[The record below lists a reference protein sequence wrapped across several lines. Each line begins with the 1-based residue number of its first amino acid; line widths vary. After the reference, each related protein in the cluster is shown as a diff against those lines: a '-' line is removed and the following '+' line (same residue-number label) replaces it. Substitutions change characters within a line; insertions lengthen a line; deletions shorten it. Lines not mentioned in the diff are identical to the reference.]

1 MSYTTKPFSCN
12 PGALAGLSINL
23 EGTRMKNWLRYS
35 IFALLGML
43 MQPVFAAE
51 WLPEPIQVSS
61 HAWAWIGPYEGPNK
75 ANRGFRMNIGFVMGK
90 DAVAVIDS
98 GYSPEMAQAMLRQI
112 RKRTSLPVR
121 YVINT
126 NSQPH
131 RFLGN
136 DVFREAGAEII
147 AAKDAAARMESEG
160 AGMAASAI
168 SALELKTGSIPA
180 PKAPDRMIEDAPI
193 AIKLGGGVRLN
204 IIPFGQTHTRGSLVV
219 EVAPDM
225 TVFAGDILYSGRL
238 LAVLPDSSLTGWI
251 AAYDKLR
258 GIKARQIV
266 PGHGKMA
273 PLARFE
279 FPTYR
284 YLRALKSH
292 MDKAVKEGV
301 DIGQA
306 TTSFDD
312 SAWKNLAN
320 FAELAGRNASLAYL
334 ESEAEGF

>member
-1 MSYTTKPFSCN
+1 
-12 PGALAGLSINL
+12 
-23 EGTRMKNWLRYS
+23 MKNWLRYS

-43 MQPVFAAE
+43 MQPAFAAE
-51 WLPEPIQVSS
+51 WLPEPIRVSS

-75 ANRGFRMNIGFVMGK
+75 ANRGFRMNLGFVTGK

-112 RKRTSLPVR
+112 RKRTPLPVR

-147 AAKDAAARMESEG
+147 AAREAAARMESEG
-160 AGMAASAI
+160 AGLAAAAT
-168 SALELKTGSIPA
+168 SALELKEGSIQA
-180 PKAPDRMIEDAPI
+180 PKAPDRMIEEGAPV
-193 AIKLGGGVRLN
+193 AIELGGGVRLK
-204 IIPFGQTHTRGSLVV
+204 IIHLGQAHTRGSLVV
-219 EVAPDM
+219 EVVPDM
-225 TVFAGDILYSGRL
+225 TVFAGDILYGGRL

-258 GIKARQIV
+258 GMKAKQMV
-266 PGHGKMA
+266 PGHGEVA
-273 PLARFE
+273 PLASFE
-279 FPTYR
+279 HPTYR
-284 YLRALKSH
+284 YLAALKSH

-301 DIGQA
+301 DVGQA
-306 TTSFDD
+306 TADFDAA
-312 SAWKNLAN
+312 AWKNLAN

>member
-1 MSYTTKPFSCN
+1 
-12 PGALAGLSINL
+12 
-23 EGTRMKNWLRYS
+23 MKNWLRYS

-43 MQPVFAAE
+43 MQPAFAAE
-51 WLPEPIQVSS
+51 WLPEPIRVSS

-75 ANRGFRMNIGFVMGK
+75 ANRGFRMNLGFVTGK

-112 RKRTSLPVR
+112 RKRTPLPVR

-147 AAKDAAARMESEG
+147 AARETAARMESEG
-160 AGMAASAI
+160 AGLAAAAT
-168 SALELKTGSIPA
+168 SALELKEGSIQA
-180 PKAPDRMIEDAPI
+180 PKAPDRMIEEGAPV
-193 AIKLGGGVRLN
+193 AIELGGGVRLK
-204 IIPFGQTHTRGSLVV
+204 IIHLGQAHTRGSLVV
-219 EVAPDM
+219 EVVPDM
-225 TVFAGDILYSGRL
+225 TVFAGDILYGGRL

-258 GIKARQIV
+258 GMKAKQMV
-266 PGHGKMA
+266 PGHGEVA
-273 PLARFE
+273 PLASFE
-279 FPTYR
+279 HPTYR
-284 YLRALKSH
+284 YLAALKSH

-301 DIGQA
+301 DVGQA
-306 TTSFDD
+306 TADFDAA
-312 SAWKNLAN
+312 AWKNLAN